1 MNDLAVLN
9 THLSISPVPK
19 GIKDLLHSHNLTGLS
34 INRLPN
40 NAVSLKQT
48 EHWYQNTILT

>member
-9 THLSISPVPK
+9 THLSVSPVPE
-19 GIKDLLHSHNLTGLS
+19 GIKDLFHSHNLTGLS

-40 NAVSLKQT
+40 NAVSLKQMVSK
-48 EHWYQNTILT
+48 HHFD